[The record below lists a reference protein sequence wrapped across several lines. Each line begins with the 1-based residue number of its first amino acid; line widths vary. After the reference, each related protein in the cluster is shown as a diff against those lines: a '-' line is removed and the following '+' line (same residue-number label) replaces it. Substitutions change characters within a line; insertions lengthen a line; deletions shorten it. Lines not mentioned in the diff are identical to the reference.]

1 MLHFHQNPRR
11 CLTPSPSVGQF
22 LEVSLEAALNK
33 WSTGRVLAFPGI
45 IQQTEDSRGL
55 HLSPSPS
62 PPSRLPGLKVSLKER
77 ERRGKNS
84 LKVIWYWDE
93 LGLREDG
100 SLGVASVL
108 LASASSPTGRQVS
121 VSGRGGSCCFCT
133 QTSTSHYQLAGQS
146 ANSFDRLVGWMEG
159 EYRNSTEGRRKV
171 SPVQA
176 DPGQC
181 CLKEIRCWAS
191 VWFKGM
197 MHNFPHWILLLLC
210 CASHSISGPQRA

>member
-1 MLHFHQNPRR
+1 MLHFHQNPRC

-45 IQQTEDSRGL
+45 IQQTEDSHGL

-62 PPSRLPGLKVSLKER
+62 SPSRLPGLKVSLKER

-93 LGLREDG
+93 VASREDG
-100 SLGVASVL
+100 SLGRASVL

-121 VSGRGGSCCFCT
+121 ISGRGARVVFALKPAHHIISWPARVPT
-133 QTSTSHYQLAGQS
+133 ASTDLWDGWRENIETRRRVAERSRLYKLILA
-146 ANSFDRLVGWMEG
+146 NV
-159 EYRNSTEGRRKV
+159 V
-171 SPVQA
+171 
-176 DPGQC
+176 
-181 CLKEIRCWAS
+181 
-191 VWFKGM
+191 
-197 MHNFPHWILLLLC
+197 
-210 CASHSISGPQRA
+210 